1 LPDLEKLIR
10 AVPKTSGLDLHCEAC
25 QSEMRKYIHIEVKS
39 PFVTAENIGG
49 QIAGMS
55 EPAPALSLRVC
66 VVCYVRF
73 MAYLNNVAMEYN
85 ARP

>member
-1 LPDLEKLIR
+1 MPDLDKLIR
-10 AVPKTSGLDLHCEAC
+10 ATPRTSGLDLHCETC
-25 QSEMRKYIHIEVKS
+25 QTETRKYIHLEVKS
-39 PFVTAENIGG
+39 PFVTAENVGT

-66 VVCYVRF
+66 IICYVRF

-85 ARP
+85 GRS